1 MREIPGTSKD
11 LESAWESSLMRENI
25 RKKLLHGFLYEKRR
39 FFFDDFYDVCLPDDN
54 LTFQESI
61 LYLISASL
69 TWENGTTYNTKEFIN
84 RTLETLGLNN
94 NVRLK
99 NIRVDDIVEA
109 GQQLN
114 SKDYNLQWVIKAIDK
129 SKKGKM
135 SKVLLEELRDKFY
148 KKITI

>member
-1 MREIPGTSKD
+1 MREIQGTSKD
-11 LESAWESSLMRENI
+11 LESVWESSLMRENI

-39 FFFDDFYDVCLPDDN
+39 LFFGDFYDVCLPDDN

-69 TWENGTTYNTKEFIN
+69 AWEDGTIYNTKEFIN
-84 RTLETLGLNN
+84 RTLETLWLKN
-94 NVRLK
+94 NVKLK

-114 SKDYNLQWVIKAIDK
+114 SKDYNLQWVMNAIDK
-129 SKKGKM
+129 SKNGSM
-135 SKVLLEELRDKFY
+135 SKLLLEEMRDKFY
-148 KKITI
+148 KKK